1 MITNPTQAPFFFF
14 SPTPPNRRAEPVGQ
28 VLSPMS
34 AAPAAFAEGCQSTCE
49 AECLKVA
56 PGSADYCASACTDE
70 CSALKADN
78 GGEEIESTTSVR
90 NTSFYT

>member
-1 MITNPTQAPFFFF
+1 
-14 SPTPPNRRAEPVGQ
+14 
-28 VLSPMS
+28 MS
-34 AAPAAFAEGCQSTCE
+34 AAPAAFAEGCESTCE

-78 GGEEIESTTSVR
+78 GGEEIESTTTSVR
-90 NTSFYT
+90 INYYLL